1 MSLAMPKASI
11 RMSAAELI
19 EEKSKLN
26 AKMKIKELRI
36 EDELLYTKIGRLP
49 DKKNIKMAIDHK
61 QASP

>member
-1 MSLAMPKASI
+1 MSLARPKASI
-11 RMSAAELI
+11 RMSAAELT

-26 AKMKIKELRI
+26 AKMKTKELRI

-49 DKKNIKMAIDHK
+49 DKNIKMAIDLK